1 MWGRATLITVTS
13 RTCITVTVMTVT
25 VMAQRRRA
33 LRGAS
38 KSGVWAASAVA
49 VVISGPLWREGRRRH
64 RMSGRASRRS
74 WQSEGERSIHALALR
89 PGADLAHGRL
99 RRHESALGLRE

>member
-1 MWGRATLITVTS
+1 
-13 RTCITVTVMTVT
+13 MTVT
-25 VMAQRRRA
+25 VMAHRRRA

-74 WQSEGERSIHALALR
+74 CQSEGARSIHAFRLSF
-89 PGADLAHGRL
+89 ADLARRGLVEHTVVIVTSEHGMEFGKNGQGSPTARI
-99 RRHESALGLRE
+99 RPR